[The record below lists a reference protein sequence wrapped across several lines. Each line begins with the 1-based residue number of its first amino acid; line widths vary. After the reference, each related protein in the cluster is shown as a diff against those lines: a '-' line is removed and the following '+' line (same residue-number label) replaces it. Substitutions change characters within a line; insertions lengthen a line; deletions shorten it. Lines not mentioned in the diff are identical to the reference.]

1 MAGCLQSIIHLV
13 EAAISKHH
21 KLSTFIISML
31 QQICR
36 VLIVSVGLTSPVLAQ
51 EDSSMTTTPY
61 KLSIQED
68 ILNLKVQ
75 NTEVHQVYAATRN
88 EEELSKTNVSTYII
102 TANEIEQSGAL
113 TLGEALRLAPTLLVK
128 QATNGYYH
136 VSVRGAPG
144 GAMQQ
149 YGSNFE
155 NTSLLLTIN
164 GIPFNN
170 AYQGGI
176 FWETVPVELNDILQ
190 IEIVAAPSTA
200 FFGPNASSGVINLVT
215 EDVEENI
222 LRSKVSL
229 QGGLG
234 GNYAHRGSVSFAA
247 SNRLKFRV
255 SGHYNRLARWQEQF
269 YLRSE
274 QRYIP
279 VDSLLYYQANARESN
294 VSAEKALHNNGVN
307 ATIIFRPNEKINL
320 EAIVST
326 KESYLQSELQPLG
339 VIALTNRDTETS
351 SSVAIRAQTGRF
363 RTNLAYA
370 TAKQNLA
377 VGYGGFDMRVNSLFA
392 STEYDYQ
399 GRYYG
404 LKVGGDV
411 RFDVFHN
418 VLPVRSRSQTPM
430 AEAVYRDRV
439 LLGTTS
445 LLTNGVFLDQQFNL
459 IDGKWNLF
467 GTLRA
472 DRFSA
477 TNQFYGTYRVGST
490 YQLGKIHT
498 IRASASS
505 GVGNTFATNYYW
517 YNDTTNAYQTNQNL
531 SPLKTRTYEI
541 GYRVFPRSE
550 VSLGATY
557 YRSRSYNFVDPAVPP
572 MGPRVNS
579 DNVIVLSGITLDA
592 KWIIGKLE
600 ATAFLTTQ
608 SPAGG
613 PSTPE
618 SVAQAV
624 PNYFGGLTGNYRTF
638 LNKLKIG
645 GSVYYYDSSVAP
657 GAKQDFVV
665 GAKLIAN
672 CKVTYNFWDEHM
684 VFINARNAF
693 NSKKVEYPY
702 ADQTRNLYM
711 LGIDLAF

>member
-1 MAGCLQSIIHLV
+1 MI
-13 EAAISKHH
+13 
-21 KLSTFIISML
+21 

-36 VLIVSVGLTSPVLAQ
+36 VLIAFVGLISPVLAQ
-51 EDSSMTTTPY
+51 EDSLTTAMPY
-61 KLSIQED
+61 KLSIQQD
-68 ILNLKVQ
+68 VLNLKVQ
-75 NTEVHQVYAATRN
+75 STEVQQVYAAARN
-88 EEELSKTNVSTYII
+88 QEELSETSVSAYII
-102 TANEIEQSGAL
+102 TANEIKQSGAL

-144 GAMQQ
+144 GAMRQ
-149 YGSNFE
+149 YGSSFE

-164 GIPFNN
+164 GVPFNN

-176 FWETVPVELNDILQ
+176 LWETVPVELSDILQ
-190 IEIVAAPSTA
+190 IEIVAAPSTV

-215 EDVEENI
+215 EGVEENA

-229 QGGLG
+229 QGGLN
-234 GNYAHRGSVSFAA
+234 GNYTHRGSVSFGL

-274 QRYIP
+274 QRYIT

-307 ATIIFRPNEKINL
+307 ATIIFRPSEKINL

-326 KESYLQSELQPLG
+326 KESYLQSILQPLG

-351 SSVAIRAQTGRF
+351 SSVAIRAQTGRIS
-363 RTNLAYA
+363 TNLAYS

-377 VGYGGFDMRVNSLFA
+377 VGYEGFDMRSNNLFA
-392 STEYDYQ
+392 STEYDY
-399 GRYYG
+399 RSNYYG
-404 LKVGGDV
+404 LKIGGDIHFNM
-411 RFDVFHN
+411 FDN
-418 VLPVRSRSQTPM
+418 VLPVNSSSLAPLI
-430 AEAVYRDRV
+430 EAGYQDRV

-445 LLTNGVFLDQQFNL
+445 LLTNGAFLDQQFNL
-459 IDGKWNLF
+459 INDKWKLF

-477 TNQFYGTYRVGST
+477 TNQFYGSYRMGST
-490 YQLGKIHT
+490 YQLKKIHT
-498 IRASASS
+498 IRASVSS
-505 GVGNTFATNYYW
+505 GIGNTFVTNYYW
-517 YNDTTNAYQTNQNL
+517 YNDTKNVYQTNPDL
-531 SPLKTRTYEI
+531 SPLRTRTYEI
-541 GYRVFPRSE
+541 GYRVMPRSE
-550 VSLGATY
+550 ITLGATY
-557 YRSRSYNFVDPAVPP
+557 YRSRSDNFVDPVAPFGRP
-572 MGPRVNS
+572 KTNS
-579 DNVIVLSGITLDA
+579 DEIIVLSGITLDA
-592 KWIIGKLE
+592 KWTIGKLD
-600 ATAFLTTQ
+600 ASAFLTNQ
-608 SPAGG
+608 YPASG
-613 PSTPE
+613 PLTPE

-624 PNYFGGLTGNYRTF
+624 PNYFGGFTGNYRTF

-645 GSVYYYDSSVAP
+645 ASVYYYDSSVAP
-657 GAKQDFVV
+657 GAKQDFVI

-684 VFINARNAF
+684 VFINARNLF
-693 NSKKVEYPY
+693 NSQKVEFPY
-702 ADQTRNLYM
+702 ADQTGNLYM

>member
-1 MAGCLQSIIHLV
+1 
-13 EAAISKHH
+13 
-21 KLSTFIISML
+21 ML
-31 QQICR
+31 QQFCR
-36 VLIVSVGLTSPVLAQ
+36 VLIASVGLISPVLAQ
-51 EDSSMTTTPY
+51 EDSLTTATPY

-75 NTEVHQVYAATRN
+75 TAEVHQVYAASRN
-88 EEELSKTNVSTYII
+88 KEELSKTNVSTYII
-102 TANEIEQSGAL
+102 TANEIKQSGAL
-113 TLGEALRLAPTLLVK
+113 TLGEALRLAPSLLVK

-136 VSVRGAPG
+136 VSFRGSAG

-149 YGSNFE
+149 SGSGFE

-215 EDVEENI
+215 EEVEETV
-222 LRSKVSL
+222 LRPKVSL
-229 QGGLG
+229 QGGLN
-234 GNYAHRGSVSFAA
+234 GNYAHRGSVSFGL

-255 SGHYNRLARWQEQF
+255 SGHYNRLARWQERF
-269 YLRSE
+269 YLRNE

-279 VDSLLYYQANARESN
+279 VDSLLYYQANAQESN

-307 ATIIFRPNEKINL
+307 ATVVFRPNEKVNL

-326 KESYLQSELQPLG
+326 KESYLQSVLQPLG

-351 SSVAIRAQTGRF
+351 SRVAIRAQTGRF
-363 RTNLAYA
+363 KTSLAYS

-377 VGYGGFDMRVNSLFA
+377 VGYEGFDMRSNNLFA
-392 STEYDYQ
+392 STEYGYQ
-399 GRYYG
+399 GKHYG

-411 RFDVFHN
+411 HFNAFRNERPESF
-418 VLPVRSRSQTPM
+418 RSQPAI
-430 AEAVYRDRV
+430 AEAVYRERV

-445 LLTNGVFLDQQFNL
+445 MLTNGVFLDQQLNL
-459 IDGKWNLF
+459 LDNKWSLF
-467 GTLRA
+467 GTVRA

-477 TNQFYGTYRVGST
+477 TKQLYGSYRAGSS
-490 YQLGKIHT
+490 YQVGKIHM

-517 YNDTTNAYQTNQNL
+517 YNDTTDAYQTNPDL
-531 SPLKTRTYEI
+531 SPLRTRTYEI
-541 GYRVFPRSE
+541 GYRVVPTSE
-550 VSLGATY
+550 ISLGATY
-557 YRSRSYNFVDPAVPP
+557 YRSRSSDFVAPNISLQ
-572 MGPRVNS
+572 GPRINS
-579 DNVIVLSGITLDA
+579 NEIIVLSGITLDA
-592 KWIIGKLE
+592 KWSIGKLE
-600 ATAFLTTQ
+600 TSAFLTTQ
-608 SPAGG
+608 HPTNGT
-613 PSTPE
+613 STSE
-618 SVAQAV
+618 SIGQAV
-624 PNYFGGLTGNYRTF
+624 PNYFGGFTGNYRTF

-645 GSVYYYDSSVAP
+645 ASVYYYDSSIAS
-657 GAKQDFVV
+657 GAKHDFVV

-672 CKVTYNFWDEHM
+672 CKITYNFWDEHT
-684 VFINARNAF
+684 VFINARNMF
-693 NSKKVEYPY
+693 NSQKVEFPY
-702 ADQTRNLYM
+702 ADQTGNLYM